1 MIKLYELAGKDEA
14 MRFSPYVWRVRLA
27 LQHKGLPF
35 ESVTCHFTDKAE
47 LEPAN
52 SKTVPVI
59 KSGDDW
65 VKDSFDI
72 CLYLDEMYREKPL
85 IKDIA
90 LARFFNGWVNRTI
103 VGGLFPMIA
112 CDVWSNLGDEDQIY
126 FRTSRE
132 KYLGCTLE
140 VARDKREAAAPAFLK
155 SLSLVRGMLTKPGS
169 KFLSGDEAGWSD
181 YVVASNFIWA
191 RIISDFDVLESD
203 GELTEWFDRM
213 LDIYDGH
220 ARKAPTV
227 HKWG

>member
-1 MIKLYELAGKDEA
+1 MIKLYELAGSDEA
-14 MRFSPYVWRVRLA
+14 LRFSPYVWRVRLA

-35 ESVTCHFTDKAE
+35 EGVTCHFTDKAI
-47 LEPAN
+47 LEQAK

-59 KSGDDW
+59 KSGENW

-72 CLYLDEMYREKPL
+72 CLYLDKMYQEKPL

-103 VGGLFPMIA
+103 VSGLFPMIA

-132 KYLGCTLE
+132 KFLGCTLE
-140 VARDKREAAAPAFLK
+140 EARDKREAATPAFLK
-155 SLSLVRGMLTKPGS
+155 SLSPVRDMLTKSGS

-181 YVVASNFIWA
+181 YAVASNFIWA
-191 RIISDFDVLESD
+191 RIISDYDVLKSD
-203 GELTEWFDRM
+203 SELTEWFDRI
-213 LDIYDGH
+213 LGLYDGY
-220 ARKAPTV
+220 ARKAPTA
-227 HKWG
+227 HDWG